1 MIRISKLKNGMR
13 LITDSDEK
21 AQTVSIGVWVG
32 VGARFETAENN
43 GISHVLEHMAFKG
56 TKTRSAYDISSAIE
70 NVGGIMNAYT
80 GRDVTAYYVK
90 VLKEDVALGIDL
102 IADILQH
109 SVMAP
114 AELIKEQGV
123 IVQEINMQNDTPDD
137 LVFDYFNQAAYPDQ
151 PLGRSILG
159 TAEKVQSFTSAHVL
173 DYMRQNYQAANMV
186 ISAAGAVHHSDFLA
200 LCEKLFVEIGSNPAP
215 IAVASRYQGGEKR
228 VQKAHEQVNLVLGFE
243 GVSYEHPDYYA
254 ANVLASILGG
264 GMSSRLFQ
272 EIREKRGLVY
282 SIYAFHSPES
292 DTGTF
297 GVYAGTGE
305 EQVRELMPVLCDE
318 IARLGSSLSE
328 EELARAKAKLKARL
342 LMRLE
347 NITAHAESNALD
359 LLMRGR
365 VISETEL
372 IQKIEAVQRSDLEAL
387 ADRIFSGAPVLAALG
402 PIQNLMSYEQIR
414 ERVCPVLN

>member
-1 MIRISKLKNGMR
+1 MLRISKLKNGMR
-13 LITDSDEK
+13 VITDSDTQ

-56 TKTRSAYDISSAIE
+56 TKTRNACAISSAIE
-70 NVGGIMNAYT
+70 DVGGLMNAYT

-109 SVMAP
+109 SVMSP
-114 AELIKEQGV
+114 DELAKEQGV

-173 DYMRQNYQAANMV
+173 DYMRRHYQAANMV
-186 ISAAGAVHHSDFLA
+186 ISAAGAVQHDDFLK
-200 LCEKLFVEIGSNPAP
+200 LCEKLFVEVGQNPAP
-215 IAVASRYQGGEKR
+215 VAVAARYQGGEKR
-228 VQKAHEQVNLVLGFE
+228 VLKAHEQVNLVLGFE

-305 EQVRELMPVLCDE
+305 TQVKELMPVLCDE
-318 IARLGSSLSE
+318 IARLGDTITE
-328 EELARAKAKLKARL
+328 AELARAKAKLKARL

-359 LLMRGR
+359 MLMRGR
-365 VISETEL
+365 ILSEEEL
-372 IQKIEAVQRSDLEAL
+372 VQKIEAVQAGDLKRL
-387 ADRIFSGAPVLAALG
+387 SNQILGRAPVLAALG
-402 PIQNLMSYEQIR
+402 PIKHLMSYEQIR
-414 ERVCPVLN
+414 ERLCPPLN

>member
-1 MIRISKLKNGMR
+1 MIQISKLKNGMR
-13 LITDSDEK
+13 LITDSDAG

-32 VGARFETAENN
+32 VGARYETAENN

-56 TKTRSAYDISSAIE
+56 TKTRSAAQISSAIE
-70 NVGGIMNAYT
+70 DVGGIMNAYT

-109 SVMAP
+109 SVMDA
-114 AELIKEQGV
+114 AELAKEQGV

-159 TAEKVQSFTSAHVL
+159 TVEKVQSFTSAHVL
-173 DYMRQNYQAANMV
+173 DYMRQNYQASNMI
-186 ISAAGAVHHSDFLA
+186 ISAAGAVQHEDFLN
-200 LCEKLFVEIGSNPAP
+200 LCEKLFVEIGQKPAP
-215 IAVASRYQGGEKR
+215 VAVNAHYQGGEKR
-228 VQKAHEQVNLVLGFE
+228 VLKAHEQVNLVLGFE

-282 SIYAFHSPES
+282 SIYAFHTPES

-305 EQVRELMPVLCDE
+305 TQVQELMPVLCDE
-318 IARLGSSLSE
+318 IARLGGTITE
-328 EELARAKAKLKARL
+328 AELARAKAKLKARL

-347 NITAHAESNALD
+347 NITSHAESNALD

-365 VISETEL
+365 IMSEAEL
-372 IQKIEAVQRSDLEAL
+372 IQKIDAVQMADLKAL
-387 ADRIFSGAPVLAALG
+387 AGRIFVGAPVLAALG
-402 PIQNLMSYEQIR
+402 PIQHLMRYEQIR
-414 ERVCPVLN
+414 ERLCPPLN